1 MIWHRWIG
9 LPHQFR
15 ADPNDGQG
23 ADCLIMTW
31 HVLDTAG
38 VPHPALNAEW
48 LNMAE
53 RGDYEALAKLYRG
66 STISLD
72 KPEAHAMTMFRAA
85 DHIGIGVVVDGGLL
99 HVNRR
104 KGVRWIPVERCKK
117 MQYRRFA

>member
-9 LPHQFR
+9 LPHHFR
-15 ADPNDGQG
+15 ANPNDGLG

-31 HVLDTAG
+31 HVLDAAG

-66 STISLD
+66 STIALD
-72 KPEAHAMTMFRAA
+72 KPEEHAVTMFRAA

-117 MQYRRFA
+117 MEYRRFK

>member
-15 ADPNDGQG
+15 ADPNDGLG

-31 HVLDTAG
+31 HVLDAAG

-66 STISLD
+66 STIALD

-117 MQYRRFA
+117 MEYRRFK